1 MKQLSFAFFR
11 KLGKEISDD
20 EKFTKP
26 KHKVIAGAY
35 AKRNESVL
43 SVSIQNTHTDPAG
56 VNFNV
61 SNLNLNESN
70 GMTSTFLNYMV
81 SLLSRRNAVT
91 GMDLENVTRC
101 RSFPSS
107 FESEKMTLQY
117 IQKVSVECESRRSS
131 IDSTVSVTE
140 IKVKSNSVPK
150 GGHGMKTKNR
160 RKYNRRA
167 SSSSVESQIITTA
180 TNKFKYRS
188 PHNNIRYNANSM
200 KDRKMGRRGAY
211 TGFDMNTIRAFLK
224 SQPNQ
229 MMDGSSDDDDAV
241 SRTSVRIHN
250 AQSNI
255 VVRQGFQQ
263 DDSMDSSEMHSE
275 MHSEIHLGEQHIQ
288 MENRIETVGF
298 HKISH
303 NMNNIKAARWMG
315 NQQDLMHNE
324 QSSTLSE
331 SSEMDV
337 PLGATHS
344 SYSGMS
350 VGNKTLSRNSK
361 ASCDVGIQANAFD
374 IRSTMAFDDLNGIK
388 AIANGHNDQDD
399 RDDDDDDDDDFIES
413 HRLLLANKK
422 NEATVVAK
430 KEIAVITDSEKLKM
444 LLLPSK

>member
-1 MKQLSFAFFR
+1 MFACR

-70 GMTSTFLNYMV
+70 GMTSTLLNYM
-81 SLLSRRNAVT
+81 LNLISRRNAVT
-91 GMDLENVTRC
+91 SKDLENVTKC
-101 RSFPSS
+101 RSYASS

-140 IKVKSNSVPK
+140 IKVQSNSVPK
-150 GGHGMKTKNR
+150 GGHRMKAKNR

-188 PHNNIRYNANSM
+188 PHNNIRFNTNTTGANANVIT
-200 KDRKMGRRGAY
+200 DRKMGRRGAY

-229 MMDGSSDDDDAV
+229 MMDGSSDDDDTV
-241 SRTSVRIHN
+241 SRTSVKIHN

-255 VVRQGFQQ
+255 VVRKGFQQ

-275 MHSEIHLGEQHIQ
+275 IQMGEQHIQ
-288 MENRIETVGF
+288 LENRIETVGF
-298 HKISH
+298 RKISH
-303 NMNNIKAARWMG
+303 NMNNIKATRWMG
-315 NQQDLMHNE
+315 NQNLINTE

-331 SSEMDV
+331 SSEMDI
-337 PLGATHS
+337 PLGAIQS
-344 SYSGMS
+344 SYSGISM
-350 VGNKTLSRNSK
+350 GNKTLSRNSK
-361 ASCDVGIQANAFD
+361 ASCDVGIQANSFD
-374 IRSTMAFDDLNGIK
+374 MRSTMAFDDMYSLK
-388 AIANGHNDQDD
+388 AITNGHKDNDDN
-399 RDDDDDDDDDFIES
+399 DDDDDFIDS
-413 HRLLLANKK
+413 HRLLSSSKK
-422 NEATVVAK
+422 NDSTIVAK
-430 KEIAVITDSEKLKM
+430 KEIAEITDSEKLKM